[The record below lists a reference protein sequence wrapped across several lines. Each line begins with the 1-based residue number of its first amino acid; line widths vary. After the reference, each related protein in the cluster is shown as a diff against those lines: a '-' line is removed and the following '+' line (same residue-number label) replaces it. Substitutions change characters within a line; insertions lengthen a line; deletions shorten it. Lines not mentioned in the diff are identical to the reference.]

1 MPLLIY
7 FYCSILKEQKRKRE
21 KVIMYFYEF
30 SSVKISCDNSNSV
43 QSLNSSE
50 V

>member
-1 MPLLIY
+1 MPSLIY
-7 FYCSILKEQKRKRE
+7 FYCSILKEKKKRKKE
-21 KVIMYFYEF
+21 KVMYFYEF
-30 SSVKISCDNSNSV
+30 SSVKILCNNSNSV